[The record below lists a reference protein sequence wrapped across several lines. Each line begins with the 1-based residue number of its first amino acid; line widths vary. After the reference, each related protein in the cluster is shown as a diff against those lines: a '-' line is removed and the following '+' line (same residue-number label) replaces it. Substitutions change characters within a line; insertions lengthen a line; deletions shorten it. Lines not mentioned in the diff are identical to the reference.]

1 MALKKIG
8 ADAKEGVHITALRE
22 IKILESLKH
31 DNVVSLIEVVRS
43 QGNST
48 NQTVAI
54 LPLDYSVYLGA
65 LTTFLSMQCMNSTK

>member
-43 QGNST
+43 RGKSTTQLIGGNSR
-48 NQTVAI
+48 
-54 LPLDYSVYLGA
+54 
-65 LTTFLSMQCMNSTK
+65 LTIVPFFWSFEAFFFQCSA